1 MKKALITFGGV
12 VALLVAALYLWPAP
26 KPVAHVY
33 FAAAPV
39 GRAEI
44 IAHGGGQ
51 GHAPPNTLLA
61 LQRASKM
68 GADVLEIDVQ
78 RTRDG
83 VLIARHDDTLD
94 RTTDLQ
100 GLIADL
106 DWADIAK
113 ADAGATWV
121 IEAERFADR
130 GITVPKLE
138 DALAAFPDA
147 RWIMEIKN
155 DTPVAAIGMCAA
167 IRSAYALDRVLVASF
182 HDDAMAKFR
191 SVCPSVATS
200 MSSGEVQIFVIA
212 ARIGLAR
219 RVSTPAV
226 ALQIPMQASGLDLT
240 HPRVIAAAKARGI
253 RVQYWT
259 INAPDDISNLL
270 EAGADGIMT
279 DYVDRGFAALEMMP
293 E

>member
-1 MKKALITFGGV
+1 MKRALIVFGGV
-12 VALLVAALYLWPAP
+12 AALLVLALYSWPGP

-33 FAAAPV
+33 FEAAPV

-61 LQRASKM
+61 LQRASEK

-78 RTRDG
+78 QTRDG
-83 VLIARHDDTLD
+83 VLIVRHDDTLD

-113 ADAGATWV
+113 ADAGATWI
-121 IEAERFADR
+121 IENERFADR
-130 GITVPKLE
+130 GISVPKLE
-138 DALAAFPDA
+138 DALATFPDA
-147 RWIMEIKN
+147 RWILEIKN
-155 DTPVAAIGMCAA
+155 DTPAAAISMCAA
-167 IRSAYALDRVLVASF
+167 IRSADALDRVLVASF
-182 HDDAMAKFR
+182 HDDAMAQFR
-191 SVCPSVATS
+191 AVCPSVATS
-200 MSSGEVQIFVIA
+200 MSSGEVQTFVIA
-212 ARIGLAR
+212 ARVGLAR

-259 INAPDDISNLL
+259 INTPDDISYLL